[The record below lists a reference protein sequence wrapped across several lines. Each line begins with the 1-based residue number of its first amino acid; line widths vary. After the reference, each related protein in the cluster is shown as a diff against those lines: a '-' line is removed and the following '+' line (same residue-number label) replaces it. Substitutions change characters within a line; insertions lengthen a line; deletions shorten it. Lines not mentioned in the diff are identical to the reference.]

1 MAMRCAERKAV
12 AISES
17 GVSWADI
24 GMGRVSTK
32 HSRPKLQEEDAS
44 PHRLFDLLKNPP
56 IALGQSSRGRLK
68 GFVLRSR

>member
-1 MAMRCAERKAV
+1 
-12 AISES
+12 
-17 GVSWADI
+17 
-24 GMGRVSTK
+24 MGRVSTK